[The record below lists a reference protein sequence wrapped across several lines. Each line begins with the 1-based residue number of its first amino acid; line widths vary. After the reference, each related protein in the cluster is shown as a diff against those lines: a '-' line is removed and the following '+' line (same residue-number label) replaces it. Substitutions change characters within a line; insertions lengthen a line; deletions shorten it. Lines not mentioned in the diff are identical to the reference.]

1 MSGSCQASEQYADQL
16 EDLLECACAK
26 RIAGFIAEPIQVRT
40 LDGVCVC
47 VYVCCLARVGLSQVL
62 PLL

>member
-40 LDGVCVC
+40 LHGVCVHASLCVCAC
-47 VYVCCLARVGLSQVL
+47 VYAAWQV
-62 PLL
+62 